1 MMDEKVDKSQWYACN
16 TSIYVNMD
24 YFNDSFQESQLGDY
38 SINYAF
44 GSGKCS
50 GSVNLTFKIRK

>member
-16 TSIYVNMD
+16 TRIYVIMY
-24 YFNDSFQESQLGDY
+24 YFNDSFQETQLGDY
-38 SINYAF
+38 SINYVF

-50 GSVNLTFKIRK
+50 SSVNLTFKIKK